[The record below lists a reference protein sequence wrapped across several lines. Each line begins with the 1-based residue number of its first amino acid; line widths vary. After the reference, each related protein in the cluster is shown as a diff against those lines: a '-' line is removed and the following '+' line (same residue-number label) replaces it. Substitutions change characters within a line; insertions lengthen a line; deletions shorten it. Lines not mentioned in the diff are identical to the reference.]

1 MGKQFQ
7 VSQSK
12 VKTWLQCR
20 QAYHY
25 KYVLRIKKKIKAR
38 PLMFGIIMHEL
49 LEAYACGKDWK
60 RVLAK
65 MHKERGNLF
74 AAEREEYG
82 DILEDARLIF
92 EAYLEHY
99 GADNLRYVLYKGKR
113 AEHWIEVEVEGDI
126 KLVMKIDAFAR
137 TPNKL
142 RWLVENKTGKSIPSV
157 DERWRNLQTAVYF
170 RGCEM
175 QGIKPFDGVCWNFV
189 TSKSPTIPQLK
200 KDGTLSARQITTL
213 PAVVRATIRNHDL
226 KAQDYEVLIERA
238 EKSASEWFER
248 DFTPRRESTINSLFT
263 DFVETAQE
271 MQDLHGKRK
280 QRTIGKHCGWCDYEK
295 ICRAELTGG
304 DPDYVIEREFT
315 VGKEEND
322 ATKAPKHKRR
332 RTKAA
337 K

>member
-1 MGKQFQ
+1 MSEQFQ

-12 VKTWLQCR
+12 VKAWLQCR
-20 QAYHY
+20 CAYHY
-25 KYVLRIKKKIKAR
+25 KYVLKIKRKLKSR

-49 LEAYACGKDWK
+49 LEAHVCGRDWK
-60 RVLAK
+60 RVLK
-65 MHKERGNLF
+65 RMHKERGKLF
-74 AAEREEYG
+74 AAERAEYG

-99 GADNLRYVLYKGKR
+99 GSDSLRYILYKGSR

-170 RGCEM
+170 RGAEM
-175 QGIKPFDGVCWNFV
+175 MGITPFDGVCWNFI
-189 TSKSPTIPQLK
+189 TSKAPTIPQVN
-200 KDGTLSARQITTL
+200 KDGKLSLRQINTL
-213 PAVVRATIRNHDL
+213 PAVVRATITANNL
-226 KAQDYEVLIERA
+226 KAKDYKVLIERA
-238 EKSASEWFER
+238 ERSASEWFER
-248 DFTPRRESTINSLFT
+248 DFTPRREATIDSLFQ

-271 MQDLHGKRK
+271 MQDFHGKRK
-280 QRTIGKHCGWCDYEK
+280 QRTIGKHCGWCDYER

-304 DPDYVIEREFT
+304 DPEYVIEREYT
-315 VGKEEND
+315 IGSKED
-322 ATKAPKHKRR
+322 DKQKPKRR
-332 RTKAA
+332 RKAVA